1 MPLDHHFEPGLPS
14 RLPVWTPCRSLM
26 TKRVKTLQFCK
37 SKQLNSEFKGRT
49 GQRTV
54 LFKLGYAV
62 QEDEN
67 SHNERAVDVDSR

>member
-1 MPLDHHFEPGLPS
+1 
-14 RLPVWTPCRSLM
+14 M

-37 SKQLNSEFKGRT
+37 SKQLNSEFKPRT

-54 LFKLGYAV
+54 LFKLGYAD

-67 SHNERAVDVDSR
+67 SHNEMEVDVDSR